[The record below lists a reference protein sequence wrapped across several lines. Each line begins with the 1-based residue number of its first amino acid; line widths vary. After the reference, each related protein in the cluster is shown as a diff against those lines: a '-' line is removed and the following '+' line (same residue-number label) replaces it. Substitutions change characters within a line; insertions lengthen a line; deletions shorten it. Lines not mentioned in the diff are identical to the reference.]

1 MRKKNK
7 KESLLEKE
15 NKIKIRENE
24 ILNYKQKLVK
34 FEQQQQDFKMKLLK
48 LKKTNIENRN
58 PYDVLD
64 EVIFR
69 KKNKPFLLN

>member
-1 MRKKNK
+1 LRKKNK

-34 FEQQQQDFKMKLLK
+34 FEQQQQDFKTKLLK

-58 PYDVLD
+58 PYGVLD
-64 EVIFR
+64 EVIF
-69 KKNKPFLLN
+69 

>member
-1 MRKKNK
+1 LRKKNK